1 MASLLEGKMEAQA
14 IESTLP
20 VRDGIETLIAE
31 MVANRISKKLEA
43 IVFPVPVEP
52 VETEYP
58 VLNKLWQRLDHIEKA
73 TKKATGIGISDLP
86 IDVETAA
93 AITGLAP
100 GTLKKYGSYRNVH
113 TIRIGGKLQF
123 SLKEC
128 LLLIEKGSRNALI
141 DCTTDMTNY
150 RRKKRGKNGG
160 KGEKEKQ

>member
-1 MASLLEGKMEAQA
+1 MEAQA
-14 IESTLP
+14 VESTLP
-20 VRDGIETLIAE
+20 VKNGIEALIAE
-31 MVANRISKKLEA
+31 MVADRISKKLEA
-43 IVFPVPVEP
+43 IILPVTVEP
-52 VETEYP
+52 VEAEYP
-58 VLNKLWQRLDHIEKA
+58 VLNELWQRLDQIERA

-100 GTLKKYGSYRNVH
+100 GTLKKYGCYRKVY

-128 LLLIEKGSRNALI
+128 LLLIEKGGRKALI

-150 RRKKRGKNGG
+150 RRKKRGE
-160 KGEKEKQ
+160 KGEKEKQKANS